1 MPSPQVATQRLA
13 GTVLAPPAAVGIG
26 SVAAMC
32 NSITALSAAHSLT
45 WAKRGP
51 ARAAGRLRELVIARV
66 PLCHPMRTT
75 WPPVGH
81 TCGPRPVAGAI
92 LQLET

>member
-1 MPSPQVATQRLA
+1 M
-13 GTVLAPPAAVGIG
+13 TVVPVVSVSSAEAVCNPVTARWPAA
-26 SVAAMC
+26 
-32 NSITALSAAHSLT
+32 HP
-45 WAKRGP
+45 WHRPKKGP
-51 ARAAGRLRELVIARV
+51 ARAAGRLRGLATARG

-81 TCGPRPVAGAI
+81 SCGPMPVAGAM